1 MKSKKIINTKLDN
14 SFHKVFKSSIKN
26 YKKYKFSEGK
36 WDSLK
41 HINLL
46 IQIEIDF
53 DLKFTKNEV
62 SKLITYLKFKEFLE
76 NINDKK

>member
-14 SFHKVFKSSIKN
+14 SFHKVFKSSIRD
-26 YKKYKFSEGK
+26 YKKYKFNERK

-53 DLKFTKNEV
+53 DLKFMKNEA